1 MEAQKKNF
9 FLNQIPDKILIQ
21 AFETKHSKSVSEP
34 QYSVPLSTFMLLV
47 MKSLRTNFPI
57 RFWPNYLLCLWGRF
71 LGCLVVDFDLQL
83 SSC

>member
-21 AFETKHSKSVSEP
+21 AFETKHSKSISEP
-34 QYSVPLSTFMLLV
+34 QYSVSLSTFMLLV

-57 RFWPNYLLCLWGRF
+57 LFWPKLLTTSLGRF